1 MPGMQGGA
9 YMCCS
14 LRVSHQ
20 SFEFLNKPT
29 KIGPYFYVRY
39 SSKILEN
46 INYKSIKNKILKKM
60 NLLERRKNPV
70 LRVSGHSRKG
80 SFPPCYDNG

>member
-1 MPGMQGGA
+1 M
-9 YMCCS
+9 YCS

-20 SFEFLNKPT
+20 SFEFLNKLT

-46 INYKSIKNKILKKM
+46 INYISIKNKILKKM
-60 NLLERRKNPV
+60 NLLERRENPV
-70 LRVSGHSRKG
+70 LRASVYGREG
-80 SFPPCYDNG
+80 SFPFCYDNG